1 MGNRKGLDGVRSI
14 AIVKLSAMGDLVHA
28 LPVLAGLKRA
38 KPELQVSWIVDARYA
53 DLLTG
58 HPLLHEV
65 IVLPVKRWQHK
76 FNQLSTWQELYR
88 SSQMLR
94 SKHFDLTI
102 DIQGLAKSAI
112 MARLTGAPVRLGHN
126 DQREGSRLLNK
137 AVPRIGT
144 NTHVTDHYLDVLRY
158 LGIPD
163 EPVEFPIYIDEL
175 SKQQIQALI
184 NKAGIRVDRLITVN
198 ASAGQPQKRWAP
210 ERFAE
215 MADILS
221 DEGYDVAFIGSPGDK
236 PLVQTIRGYMKKNA
250 YDLSGQTTIK
260 ALSELL
266 RVSSMHICG
275 DTGSAHIAAGLG
287 TPVLGLY
294 GPTNPSRSH
303 PWGQLNHVISYYGTC
318 EDCNNRFH
326 CKLRIC
332 MDKILVDEVIEM
344 AHKITSEVQH
354 G

>member
-1 MGNRKGLDGVRSI
+1 MGNRKGLDGVKSI

-38 KPELQVSWIVDARYA
+38 KPELQISWIVDARYA

-58 HPLLHEV
+58 HPMLHEV

-76 FNQLSTWQELYR
+76 FNQLSTWRELYR

-94 SKHFDLTI
+94 SKRFDLTI

-112 MARLTGAPVRLGHN
+112 MARLTGAPMRLGHN
-126 DQREGSRLLNK
+126 DQREGSRLFNK

-210 ERFAE
+210 ERFAA

-221 DEGYDVAFIGSPGDK
+221 DEGFDVAFIGSPGDK
-236 PLVQTIRGYMKKNA
+236 PLVQIIRGYMKKNA
-250 YDLSGQTTIK
+250 YDLSGQTTVK
-260 ALSELL
+260 ALAELL
-266 RVSSMHICG
+266 RISSMHICG

-303 PWGQLNHVISYYGTC
+303 PWGQLDRVISYYGTC